1 MIRAHTLQKST
12 MFNFA
17 KCLEAKRKDVDVE
30 YRWELQLVVHSPGL
44 GKAAS
49 SLHRKTEEQWLIRA
63 HTVIISLSVWRRGRG
78 ILTWDIAGG
87 CSWRIVLVSSPLPSP
102 PLLLLLDM
110 FIIRVP
116 TFQLLKKTIGSSML
130 CFGPSFD
137 MITLSDAD
145 ENRFYRELH
154 PFITRCCCTYT
165 SILHICL
172 YPVILKKQSSG
183 FLYFSC

>member
-102 PLLLLLDM
+102 PSSFGYVYHPGSYISAVEKKLLAL
-110 FIIRVP
+110 
-116 TFQLLKKTIGSSML
+116 Q
-130 CFGPSFD
+130 CY
-137 MITLSDAD
+137 A
-145 ENRFYRELH
+145 
-154 PFITRCCCTYT
+154 
-165 SILHICL
+165 
-172 YPVILKKQSSG
+172 SG
-183 FLYFSC
+183 LRLI